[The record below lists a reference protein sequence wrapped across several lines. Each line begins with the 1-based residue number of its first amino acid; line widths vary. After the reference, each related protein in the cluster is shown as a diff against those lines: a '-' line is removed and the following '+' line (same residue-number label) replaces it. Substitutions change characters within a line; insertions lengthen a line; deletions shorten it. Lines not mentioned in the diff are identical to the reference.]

1 MWPVAENEQRGK
13 IKINTCAILKGVWSV
28 NNPSTFT
35 ATPERVLSLLRRLT
49 PRERLHVIAQVLP
62 DLERELPAQRSDSDF
77 WDGTS
82 LAALAQKQNVQPV
95 KDFNALLSGWPS
107 EESVDDFITEL
118 RQWRQQDL
126 VRESEI

>member
-1 MWPVAENEQRGK
+1 
-13 IKINTCAILKGVWSV
+13 V

-82 LAALAQKQNVQPV
+82 IAALAQKQNVQPA
-95 KDFNALLSGWPS
+95 KDFDALLSGWPP

>member
-1 MWPVAENEQRGK
+1 M
-13 IKINTCAILKGVWSV
+13 

-62 DLERELPAQRSDSDF
+62 DLERELPTERSDNDF
-77 WDGTS
+77 WEGAS
-82 LAALAQKQNVQPV
+82 IAALAQKQNVQAI

-126 VRESEI
+126 VRESDI